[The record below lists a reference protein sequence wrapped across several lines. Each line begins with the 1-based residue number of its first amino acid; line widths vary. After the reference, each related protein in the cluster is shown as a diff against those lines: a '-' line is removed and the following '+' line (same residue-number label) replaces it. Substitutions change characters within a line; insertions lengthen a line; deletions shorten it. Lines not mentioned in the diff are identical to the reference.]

1 MCRLTEGTLLLLPPP
16 HHHHHHPPPPP
27 TAPLHLN
34 NSPQSQL
41 ANETGKRCNALEEE
55 PDPVPDKLKCEYDN
69 LTPGQ
74 TNGHLSSL

>member
-1 MCRLTEGTLLLLPPP
+1 MMCRLTEGTLLPPP
-16 HHHHHHPPPPP
+16 PPLHHHHPP
-27 TAPLHLN
+27 APLHLN